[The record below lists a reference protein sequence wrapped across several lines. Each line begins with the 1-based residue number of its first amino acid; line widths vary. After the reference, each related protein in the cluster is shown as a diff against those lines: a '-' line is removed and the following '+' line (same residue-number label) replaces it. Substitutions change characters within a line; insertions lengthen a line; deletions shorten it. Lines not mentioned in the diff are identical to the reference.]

1 MTMMLAFLAFCTAFS
16 TLLMSW
22 RTHNHG
28 VPSAVGAEELLEG
41 NLESFLSHLETD
53 IDHLREMAPG
63 FAVAFTEL
71 ALTVLVLEYVLRDR
85 GLVQGKDLKDA
96 LRTALAIVEKRRR
109 GLRSMQPVGH
119 A

>member
-1 MTMMLAFLAFCTAFS
+1 MMVMLAFLAFCTAIS
-16 TLLMSW
+16 TVLMSW
-22 RTHNHG
+22 HSHNRG
-28 VPSAVGAEELLEG
+28 APSAVGAETLLEE

-53 IDHLREMAPG
+53 IGRLREMAPG
-63 FAVAFTEL
+63 FAVAFTDL
-71 ALTVLVLEYVLRDR
+71 ALTVLVIEYVLRER
-85 GLVQGKDLKDA
+85 GVVQGGDIKDA